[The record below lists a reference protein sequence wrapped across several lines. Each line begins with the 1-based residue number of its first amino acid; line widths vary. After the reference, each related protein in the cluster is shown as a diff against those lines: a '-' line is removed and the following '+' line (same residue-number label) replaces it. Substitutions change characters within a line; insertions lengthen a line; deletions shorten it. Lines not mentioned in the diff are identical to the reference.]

1 MDILNNKINELN
13 RLEEQY
19 KQERDRV
26 ILAIESAVRSIGQNP
41 VVKPIARNIFTI
53 PVSELINAPWSPEF
67 HDWTVQ
73 AERLLALLKK
83 KPVNQWML
91 FINESLDKPTKGYWS
106 GIMVDK
112 IQLNRNFILQVK
124 EKL

>member
-1 MDILNNKINELN
+1 MGILNNKINELN

-19 KQERDRV
+19 RQERDRV
-26 ILAIESAVRSIGQNP
+26 ILAIENAVRSIGQNP
-41 VVKPIARNIFTI
+41 VVKPIARNIFSI

-73 AERLLALLKK
+73 AERLLTLLKK

-91 FINESLDKPTKGYWS
+91 FINELLDKPTKGNWS

>member
-1 MDILNNKINELN
+1 MGILNNKINELN

-19 KQERDRV
+19 RQERDRV

-41 VVKPIARNIFTI
+41 VVKPIAQNIFTI

-73 AERLLALLKK
+73 AERLLTLLKK

-91 FINESLDKPTKGYWS
+91 FINELLDKPTKGNWS

>member
-1 MDILNNKINELN
+1 MGILNNKINELN

-19 KQERDRV
+19 RQERDRV
-26 ILAIESAVRSIGQNP
+26 ILAIENAVRSIGQNP

-73 AERLLALLKK
+73 AERLLTLLKK

-91 FINESLDKPTKGYWS
+91 FINELLDKPTKGNWS

>member
-1 MDILNNKINELN
+1 MGILNNKINELN

-19 KQERDRV
+19 RQERDRV
-26 ILAIESAVRSIGQNP
+26 ILVIESAVRSIGQNP

-73 AERLLALLKK
+73 AERLLTLLKK

-91 FINESLDKPTKGYWS
+91 FINELLDKPTKGNWS

>member
-1 MDILNNKINELN
+1 MGILNNKINELN

-19 KQERDRV
+19 RQERDRV

-41 VVKPIARNIFTI
+41 VVKLIARNIFTI

-73 AERLLALLKK
+73 AERLLTLLKK

-91 FINESLDKPTKGYWS
+91 FINELLDKPTKGNWS

>member
-1 MDILNNKINELN
+1 MGILNNKIKELN

-26 ILAIESAVRSIGQNP
+26 ILAIENAVRSIGQNP
-41 VVKPIARNIFTI
+41 VVKPIARNIFTV

-73 AERLLALLKK
+73 AERLLVLLKK

-91 FINESLDKPTKGYWS
+91 FINELLDEPTKGNWS